1 VHSVLADATRIDAD
15 QLDRISRLWDDA
27 VDRTDGA
34 DEFCA
39 SSAWS
44 FAAAASFPAADPPV
58 LVGDGRSFAGLRRS
72 TTEDGTRVL
81 VGLDPI
87 WGFATPAVGHPLI
100 AARLLAA
107 RLRFDEHDVAVV
119 AGQRD
124 GSIALQCLAREL
136 DDRGRLLRGPTEQ
149 RLQADLTG
157 GVEAWWQRRSRRF
170 RQRLRHLRHRAEDRG
185 VEVVDCSA
193 MHPDEALDR
202 VLAVE
207 ARSWKGSDGTG
218 LASADLADFYR
229 RLAWRLAPGDQ
240 LRLLLARL
248 DDGDVAYVLGGV
260 RGRTYRGLQ
269 LSQDAEVAEL
279 GLGHVLQLHQVEAL
293 AGSGIDT
300 YDLGMDMEYKRRWA
314 DRVDE
319 TFSLLIAP

>member
-1 VHSVLADATRIDAD
+1 VLADATRIDAD
-15 QLDRISRLWDDA
+15 QLDRISRAWDDA
-27 VDRTDGA
+27 VDRTEGA

-39 SSAWS
+39 SSVWS
-44 FAAAASFPAADPPV
+44 FAAAASFPEAAPPV
-58 LVGDGRSFAGLRRS
+58 VVGDGRSFAGLRAT
-72 TTEDGTRVL
+72 TTEDGMRVL

-87 WGFATPAVGHPLI
+87 WGFATPVVGHPLI

-107 RLRFDEHDVAVV
+107 RVALEAHDVVVV

-124 GSIALQCLAREL
+124 GSLALQCLAREL
-136 DDRGRLLRGPTEQ
+136 DGAGRLLRGPTEQ
-149 RLQADLTG
+149 RVQADLRA
-157 GVEAWWQRRSRRF
+157 GVDAWWQRRSSRF
-170 RQRLRHLRHRAEDRG
+170 RQRLRHLRRQAEERG
-185 VEVVDCSA
+185 VTVVDCSA
-193 MHPDEALDR
+193 LPPDEAIDR
-202 VLAVE
+202 VLDVE
-207 ARSWKGSDGTG
+207 VRSWKGRDGTG
-218 LASADLADFYR
+218 LASPDLADFYR

-240 LRLLLARL
+240 LRLLFARL
-248 DDGDVAYVLGGV
+248 DGRDVAYVLGGV

-269 LSQDAEVAEL
+269 LSQDVTVAEL

-300 YDLGMDMEYKRRWA
+300 YDLGMDMPYKRRWA